1 MNVLNELHN
10 RLYSRLNEMRNRT
23 YDRSNELHHSIYIGL
38 NVLYGEMARFCF
50 QNSYICIKQT
60 SFLFE
65 QLLPKQVST

>member
-1 MNVLNELHN
+1 MH
-10 RLYSRLNEMRNRT
+10 NRT
-23 YDRSNELHHSIYIGL
+23 YDRSNELYHSIYIGL

-60 SFLFE
+60 SFLLE

>member
-1 MNVLNELHN
+1 MH
-10 RLYSRLNEMRNRT
+10 NRT

-38 NVLYGEMARFCF
+38 NALYGEMARFCF

-60 SFLFE
+60 SFLPFVLE